1 MKRLLLAAIYGTF
14 CYSLATW
21 PAIGADLPVKSR
33 VATPADFNTN
43 VPCVTTGCTG
53 WYAGGHVEA
62 AGSNADIVG
71 SGLNGS
77 IFDNGVGLGGQFGY
91 QLWNGNFFAAAE
103 VGGTYYTGNT
113 SLVTTLTNVNP
124 MFSVDYIARFGYGL
138 NGLFATAPTQ
148 ASAPPSVIQTLSNML
163 TSPFFLVGGRYRP
176 TVGNGLEVGAG
187 LQYALGGGF
196 MTNVEY
202 FHVTYNTTE
211 APLGVPVQIG
221 TEQGVRIGINKLFS
235 F

>member
-1 MKRLLLAAIYGTF
+1 MKRVLLSSVYFFLTA
-14 CYSLATW
+14 W
-21 PAIGADLPVKSR
+21 PAASVDMAAKARAAQPADL
-33 VATPADFNTN
+33 NTN
-43 VPCVTTGCTG
+43 IPCITTGCTG
-53 WYAGGHVEA
+53 WYAGGHIEA

-71 SGLNGS
+71 SGLAGS

-91 QLWNGNFFAAAE
+91 QLWNGNFFAAGEIA
-103 VGGTYYTGNT
+103 GTYYTGNT

-124 MFSVDYIARFGYGL
+124 MFSVDYTARFGYGL
-138 NGLFATAPTQ
+138 QGLFASAPTQ
-148 ASAPPSVIQTLSNML
+148 AGAPVSVIQTLSNAL
-163 TSPFFLVGGRYRP
+163 TSPYFLVGGRYRP

-187 LQYALGGGF
+187 LQYALGAGW

-202 FHVTYNTTE
+202 YHVTYNETQ
-211 APLGVPVQIG
+211 APLGIPVQIG